1 MDSNKLN
8 NVILGLEGGDIS
20 ECLAPDVKHAAEVL
34 AKVAFL
40 NHMKPG
46 MMDELFD
53 IFIPQF
59 IKQCNRETL
68 GDMAQ
73 NRADAEGFGDE
84 WSAAIEAGKSPN
96 QAGYLARMVTVLM
109 KAYGM
114 NQAEAIRQIAA
125 QSGRSEDDIRRVV
138 TRAKKRSNK

>member
-1 MDSNKLN
+1 MDSSRLD
-8 NVILGLEGGDIS
+8 NVLLGLERGDIS
-20 ECLAPDVKHAAEVL
+20 ECLTSDVKHAAEVL

-53 IFIPQF
+53 VFIPQF

-68 GDMAQ
+68 GEMAQ
-73 NRADAEGFGDE
+73 KRADAEGFGDE
-84 WSAAIEAGKSPN
+84 WRAAIDAGQSPK
-96 QAGYLARMVTVLM
+96 QAGMYAGFVAVLM
-109 KAYGM
+109 KANGM
-114 NQAEAIRQIAA
+114 NQAEAIRKIAE

-138 TRAKKRSNK
+138 TRTKKRSQK